1 MAEKQTKQNG
11 DHRADQTRPNVW
23 FPRILV
29 LLLEKSHVLPS
40 WNWIWR
46 GFRKFVY
53 GIIKF
58 GTRTESKKSISRPF
72 ECRVWK
78 WNNEMRFHRPI
89 HERPFR
95 IDCFLRFTR
104 PNKNSQN
111 KTTNNLK
118 GKTETWTCRKEK
130 VNLWFFFPFR
140 ITRKH
145 TDTNTAFLFLFFFQW
160 IYIKKKKK
168 NNFKKRT
175 WWWNCS
181 PWRQRLVLLQNT
193 GGQDGE
199 FLQVIPRR
207 SLAGDG
213 KRKETK
219 ENPVKWNTHTHTHTK
234 KNKSKTINV
243 TKRSE
248 DENGVSRGK
257 KKCSFFLLK
266 KNREK
271 ESDRTWIVGRAVH
284 FPSFSPRVAIVKMF
298 FFLRIFCRF
307 SFQLKSDLNKFTWPS
322 SGSQRVLALDFDLS
336 LALGR
341 AISFPPFPTWP

>member
-104 PNKNSQN
+104 PNKISQN

-160 IYIKKKKK
+160 IYIKKKEEKQFK
-168 NNFKKRT
+168 KKRT

-219 ENPVKWNTHTHTHTK
+219 ENPVKWNTHTHTHTH
-234 KNKSKTINV
+234 KTKA
-243 TKRSE
+243 KR
-248 DENGVSRGK
+248 
-257 KKCSFFLLK
+257 
-266 KNREK
+266 
-271 ESDRTWIVGRAVH
+271 
-284 FPSFSPRVAIVKMF
+284 
-298 FFLRIFCRF
+298 
-307 SFQLKSDLNKFTWPS
+307 
-322 SGSQRVLALDFDLS
+322 
-336 LALGR
+336 
-341 AISFPPFPTWP
+341 